1 MAESLFLWLES
12 IFSPPLVVAL
22 LSAAPISEI
31 RGGIPAGILMDMPLW
46 KVLLIGIPA
55 NVVSVVPILLFFN
68 WAAERLENKPL
79 FGRLVAHMLH
89 KARSKEEMVNKHG
102 VWAVTLF
109 VAVPLPVT
117 GAWTGATV
125 AAVFGMD
132 FWRALGCIAVG
143 VTIASS
149 IVIAATYG
157 GIEIFSA
164 FGG

>member
-1 MAESLFLWLES
+1 MVEALYHWLQSL
-12 IFSPPLVVAL
+12 FSPPVVVAL

-31 RGGIPAGILMDMPLW
+31 RGGIPAGIFMDMPLW

-55 NVVSVVPILLFFN
+55 NVVSVIPVLLFFN
-68 WAAERLENKPL
+68 WAAERLEDKPFL
-79 FGRLVAHMLH
+79 GRIITHMLH
-89 KARSKEEMVNKHG
+89 KARSKEEMVNKYG

-125 AAVFGMD
+125 AAVFGMHL
-132 FWRALGCIAVG
+132 WRAVACITVG
-143 VTIASS
+143 VMIASS

-157 GIEIFSA
+157 SIGIFSA
-164 FGG
+164 LSG